1 MYSKGHVSTIR
12 RQITLE
18 KNGSRTF
25 GTENGSVFRDT
36 RSRIWFMATLNKSW
50 SPELRWRE
58 IEENRVERRWETSPI
73 SYSMPSYKYYITSL
87 LSSYAVSTD
96 TLLMFIE
103 RRRRAL
109 VRGGFWPNVLAF
121 GWSYRGGEAVP
132 EVVYSAR
139 GCIESRL
146 SLLNIK
152 QTRYGQHLWISLHT
166 RKPTKNHLLSNKKDH
181 KVMHKNIDLK
191 ARGNYGMT
199 LLNFTCMKGHTD
211 VVQLVTFL
219 LLDYKRVF

>member
-18 KNGSRTF
+18 KNGSSRTF

-50 SPELRWRE
+50 SPEKRNRRE
-58 IEENRVERRWETSPI
+58 RVYSEPERRSKRRWETSPI

-103 RRRRAL
+103 RRRRRAL
-109 VRGGFWPNVLAF
+109 VRGVLAKCI
-121 GWSYRGGEAVP
+121 GLWVIVPTLRSEEAVP

-166 RKPTKNHLLSNKKDH
+166 RKDPKSQKKNLTRSKSPSVLLFWE
-181 KVMHKNIDLK
+181 
-191 ARGNYGMT
+191 G
-199 LLNFTCMKGHTD
+199 
-211 VVQLVTFL
+211 
-219 LLDYKRVF
+219 

>member
-103 RRRRAL
+103 RRSSRCKQQGGSGQMYWPLGDRTEEERPSQRSFILLEDAL
-109 VRGGFWPNVLAF
+109 RVDSAF
-121 GWSYRGGEAVP
+121 
-132 EVVYSAR
+132 
-139 GCIESRL
+139 
-146 SLLNIK
+146 
-152 QTRYGQHLWISLHT
+152 
-166 RKPTKNHLLSNKKDH
+166 
-181 KVMHKNIDLK
+181 
-191 ARGNYGMT
+191 
-199 LLNFTCMKGHTD
+199 
-211 VVQLVTFL
+211 
-219 LLDYKRVF
+219 

>member
-18 KNGSRTF
+18 KNGSSRTF

-50 SPELRWRE
+50 SPEKRNRRE
-58 IEENRVERRWETSPI
+58 RVYSEPEEQERRWETSPI

-103 RRRRAL
+103 RRRRRAL
-109 VRGGFWPNVLAF
+109 VRGGSGQMYWPLGDRTHTAI
-121 GWSYRGGEAVP
+121 RGGRP
-132 EVVYSAR
+132 R
-139 GCIESRL
+139 GRLFCSRMHWESTQPF
-146 SLLNIK
+146 K
-152 QTRYGQHLWISLHT
+152 Y
-166 RKPTKNHLLSNKKDH
+166 
-181 KVMHKNIDLK
+181 
-191 ARGNYGMT
+191 
-199 LLNFTCMKGHTD
+199 
-211 VVQLVTFL
+211 
-219 LLDYKRVF
+219 